1 MRLVQATALVQFSNS
16 TPWHLAALRAIH
28 RQLTG
33 GRVDCPRYGQHWE
46 EVGFQ
51 GSDPATD
58 LRGVGM
64 LGVMQ
69 ALYLSTTPE
78 LLPFARDVFSLS
90 RHPSQE
96 FPLLVLSLN
105 LTRICLHCLRD
116 GILDRNTSN
125 LMSTTA
131 HSRQTL
137 FGGGSCR
144 SARHES

>member
-1 MRLVQATALVQFSNS
+1 MVIDVVQFSNS

-78 LLPFARDVFSLS
+78 LLPFARDVYSLS